1 VGVTRQFVVQL
12 ENRPGALAGL
22 ARVLGDRGI
31 DIRQLA
37 GGGMGVVGYAVIET
51 DADEATADALH
62 AAGLPFIAGEP
73 LLTTLEDR
81 PGALATLVDRLG
93 VGGVSVHG
101 VMVVGRREGE
111 LEVALIV
118 DDPDRASQ
126 VLGLP

>member
-1 VGVTRQFVVQL
+1 MPRQFVVQL

-22 ARVLGDRGI
+22 ARVLAERGI

-37 GGGMGVVGYAVIET
+37 GGGMGSVGYAVVET
-51 DADEATADALH
+51 DADDATADALH
-62 AAGLPFIAGEP
+62 AAGLPFVAGEP
-73 LLTTLEDR
+73 ILVTIADR

-93 VGGVSVHG
+93 VGGVDVHG

-118 DDPDRASQ
+118 DEPAGAKA
-126 VLGLP
+126 VLGVA